1 MAEITVNASKRY
13 SAYLDESGSE
23 KRLVNLLSS
32 FGKRVCIVTDEGV
45 CPKQAPV
52 LRPPSGSRGAAAQSR
67 NENPSAFSFR
77 VSTALPLLSVRCLK
91 EVRTQNKQSA
101 CDGW

>member
-1 MAEITVNASKRY
+1 M
-13 SAYLDESGSE
+13 DESGSE
-23 KRLVNLLSS
+23 KRLVNLLSN

-67 NENPSAFSFR
+67 NENAFRIFIPR
-77 VSTALPLLSVRCLK
+77 KYCIAAAIRALPQRGPH
-91 EVRTQNKQSA
+91 TKQA
-101 CDGW
+101 IGL